1 MKKLIALF
9 LLLIISSSFLL
20 ACVKDNE
27 SEGEDNPSVGDTEG
41 GSGTEGGGGTEG
53 EGGTEDDEN
62 KESTTLPGNDKI
74 DHIHGWTDK

>member
-9 LLLIISSSFLL
+9 LLLIISSSLLL

-27 SEGEDNPSVGDTEG
+27 SEGEGNPSAGDTEG
-41 GSGTEGGGGTEG
+41 GNDTEDEGGTEG
-53 EGGTEDDEN
+53 DEN